1 MNRRDAGMHM
11 GSSVSIEHM
20 RGAETTRFGCTA
32 TLPQRERIACSAFYA
47 VMI

>member
-1 MNRRDAGMHM
+1 MNRHDAGMHM
-11 GSSVSIEHM
+11 GSSVSVEQWC
-20 RGAETTRFGCTA
+20 AETTRFGCTA